1 MQTGSLSRLST
12 QMLSLGKP
20 NTSENN
26 VGGRD
31 NANRQS
37 AKDED
42 TNTQL
47 WRPALLKT
55 MLWANKTQVGSLPRT
70 RTQRM
75 SFGKPSTSKNNVVAE
90 TTQIGSL
97 PRMMTKIFSFGQ
109 PSTSKNKFWGREN
122 ANRQSAKD
130 DDKKNQLRQAQH
142 L

>member
-1 MQTGSLSRLST
+1 MQIGSLPRMSTQILSFGKPSTCKNNVGAETMQTGSVSRIST

-55 MLWANKTQVGSLPRT
+55 MLWANKTQIGSLPRT
-70 RTQRM
+70 RTLIL
-75 SFGKPSTSKNNVVAE
+75 SFGKPST
-90 TTQIGSL
+90 
-97 PRMMTKIFSFGQ
+97 
-109 PSTSKNKFWGREN
+109 
-122 ANRQSAKD
+122 
-130 DDKKNQLRQAQH
+130 
-142 L
+142 